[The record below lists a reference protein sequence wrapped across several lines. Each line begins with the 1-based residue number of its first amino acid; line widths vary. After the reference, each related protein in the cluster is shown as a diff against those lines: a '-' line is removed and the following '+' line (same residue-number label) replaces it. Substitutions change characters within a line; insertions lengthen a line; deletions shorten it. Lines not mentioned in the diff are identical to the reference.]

1 MSNRSWRVGIVDDSR
16 VCRAH
21 LRGVLEAEGDIRVV
35 AEAAGGAEALAL
47 VKGHRLDLLVTD
59 LMMPDVDGLE
69 VVSRVMQ
76 EHPLP
81 VLIVS
86 SRPTRDG
93 SVVFEAVRRGALD
106 VAEKPLRG
114 APKAE
119 SELRAKIRRLAGVPV
134 VRRQAEGMRVRP
146 GSPLPTRAQQ
156 PVPSVVP
163 RRDWVGPAPRVVGI
177 AASAGGP
184 LALAALLGS
193 LPSDFPACIA
203 LVQHVP
209 RGFTEAF
216 ADYLKGATSLAVV
229 VCRGIV
235 PVAPAT
241 VVVAPGDQHLVATSR
256 SHFGLSLAGSPAE
269 YCPCGDV
276 LLASLATVHGPA
288 AAGVVLSGMGQ
299 DGAAGLAHLARRDAL
314 TLVQD
319 EPSST
324 VNGMPR
330 AAERAAVAVLT
341 PEQIAAVL
349 IRAVLAPGQDPIRT
363 VASGP

>member
-1 MSNRSWRVGIVDDSR
+1 M
-16 VCRAH
+16 
-21 LRGVLEAEGDIRVV
+21 
-35 AEAAGGAEALAL
+35 
-47 VKGHRLDLLVTD
+47 
-59 LMMPDVDGLE
+59 
-69 VVSRVMQ
+69 
-76 EHPLP
+76 
-81 VLIVS
+81 
-86 SRPTRDG
+86 
-93 SVVFEAVRRGALD
+93 
-106 VAEKPLRG
+106 
-114 APKAE
+114 
-119 SELRAKIRRLAGVPV
+119 
-134 VRRQAEGMRVRP
+134 
-146 GSPLPTRAQQ
+146 
-156 PVPSVVP
+156 
-163 RRDWVGPAPRVVGI
+163 
-177 AASAGGP
+177 
-184 LALAALLGS
+184 AALLGS

-341 PEQIAAVL
+341 PEQMKLDLSGITPLAHLSLQNTCNLQPITRSSACQKLCPAA
-349 IRAVLAPGQDPIRT
+349 RAGPGGG
-363 VASGP
+363 S